1 MSPEQL
7 VRMNRLVDELIPLP
21 AQGDGQ
27 MELGHTQPLQMRQTF
42 SSVLRPHQE
51 HPSPEGAQMDGALC
65 ANKRLLGF
73 ANG

>member
-1 MSPEQL
+1 MTPNQLQSFRQL
-7 VRMNRLVDELIPLP
+7 VEELIPLP